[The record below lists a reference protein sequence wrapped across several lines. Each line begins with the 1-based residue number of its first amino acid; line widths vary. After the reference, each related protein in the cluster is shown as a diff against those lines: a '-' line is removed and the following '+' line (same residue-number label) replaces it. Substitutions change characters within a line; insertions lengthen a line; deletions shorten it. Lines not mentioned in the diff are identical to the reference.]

1 MAVKVGKVVGLKQAR
16 DKLGRFMK
24 TVESAPYKVLVEES
38 IRMEREAKMETPID
52 TGALRESVQANV
64 SGKGL
69 SISLELTASAT
80 DETGYDYSN
89 VQHENTTFR
98 HPRGG
103 KAFYLRDPFNRGIER
118 IKERLSKEVKY
129 VK

>member
-1 MAVKVGKVVGLKQAR
+1 MAVKVGRVVGLQRAR
-16 DKLGRFMK
+16 NKLGRFIK
-24 TVESAPYKVLVEES
+24 TVEGAPYKVLVEES

-52 TGALRESVQANV
+52 TGALRESVKANV

-69 SISLELTASAT
+69 SISLDLTASAT
-80 DETGYDYSN
+80 SKTGYDYSN
-89 VQHENTTFR
+89 IQHENTTFR

-118 IKERLSKEVKY
+118 IQERLGEEVRY